1 MAELGI
7 LNRLKFCYA
16 FQVIESPAALET
28 QISEI
33 FSALAKRMR
42 KIHLLADDPGGT
54 VNWDG
59 KHFQNMT
66 TMIYLLNNNSCTI

>member
-1 MAELGI
+1 M
-7 LNRLKFCYA
+7 
-16 FQVIESPAALET
+16 

-33 FSALAKRMR
+33 FSAVAIRMK
-42 KIHLLADDPGGT
+42 KIHLLADPPGGT

-66 TMIYLLNNNSCTI
+66 TMILMIRYLLNISSCTI